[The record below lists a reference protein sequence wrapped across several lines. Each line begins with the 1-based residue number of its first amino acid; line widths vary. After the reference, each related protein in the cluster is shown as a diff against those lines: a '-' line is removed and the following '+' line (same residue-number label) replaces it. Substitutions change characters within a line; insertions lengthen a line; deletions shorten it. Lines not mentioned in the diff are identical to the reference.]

1 MPPPPPP
8 CGQKD
13 KSITGSRTHDPEK
26 HILHRHHA
34 TGMPAMWACGCI
46 HTAPGTPGDEG
57 AVGGG
62 PHVEVN
68 SGLMLARPHSL
79 TPRLQITKKERR
91 V

>member
-1 MPPPPPP
+1 
-8 CGQKD
+8 
-13 KSITGSRTHDPEK
+13 
-26 HILHRHHA
+26 
-34 TGMPAMWACGCI
+34 MWACGCI
-46 HTAPGTPGDEG
+46 HTALGTPGDEG

-79 TPRLQITKKERR
+79 TPRLQITKKERW